1 MRDVNIKT
9 TLSLD
14 KAIKILDCFSFDQQY
29 CTIETI
35 CKLVGIPKTTA
46 YRLLY
51 TLEMNGLIHYN
62 PEDSTYC
69 LGMKALQYGGVVLG
83 RLPIRKVASSYIAS
97 LHQKTGYSVTLTVLE
112 GHRLVYIDKCEG
124 IEGVGY
130 TSSIG
135 RSRDPH
141 FGSPGRV
148 LMAYLDEQEVQQILK
163 STPLKKYTDHTLVY
177 PQAFMEELQSIREK
191 GYGIDHDEI
200 ILGAS
205 AIAAPIRNKWNE
217 VVAAVTIVG
226 PTKSILNYPASALI
240 EQVCEC
246 AKQISL
252 AYSSDMHL

>member
-9 TLSLD
+9 TLSLE

-62 PEDSTYC
+62 QDDATYC
-69 LGMKALQYGGVVLG
+69 LGMKALHYGGVVLG
-83 RLPIRKVASSYIAS
+83 RLDIRKVASPYITA
-97 LHQKTGYSVTLTVLE
+97 LHQKTGYSVTLSILE
-112 GHRLVYIDKCEG
+112 GDRLVFIDKCEG
-124 IEGVGY
+124 EGLGY

-148 LMAYLDEQEVQQILK
+148 LMAFLDEDKVEQMLEAA
-163 STPLKKYTDHTLVY
+163 PLKKYTDFTLTDPV
-177 PQAFMEELQSIREK
+177 AFKQELHNIRQL
-191 GYGIDHDEI
+191 GYGTDFDEI

-205 AIAAPIRNKWNE
+205 AIAAPVRNRWNLVSA
-217 VVAAVTIVG
+217 VVTVVG
-226 PTKSILNYPASALI
+226 PTQSMKEYPTDALI
-240 EQVCEC
+240 QQVTEC

-252 AYSSDMHL
+252 AYSSGVHL